1 MLCLCAVYMPGA
13 HQGQKKELDS
23 PTAHELELQV
33 VVVIHYVRAANRTRT
48 LYKSS
53 HYS

>member
-1 MLCLCAVYMPGA
+1 MPVCCVHVC

-23 PTAHELELQV
+23 PTAHELELQM
-33 VVVIHYVRAANRTRT
+33 VVVIHYVRAAKRTWI

-53 HYS
+53 HCS